1 MLKKSNGFLKVK
13 VEVKAEHQFL
23 SFDISLFV
31 SLAAG

>member
-1 MLKKSNGFLKVK
+1 MLKKSAGFLKVK

-23 SFDISLFV
+23 SFELSLFG

>member
-1 MLKKSNGFLKVK
+1 MLKKSAGFLK

-23 SFDISLFV
+23 SFELSLFV